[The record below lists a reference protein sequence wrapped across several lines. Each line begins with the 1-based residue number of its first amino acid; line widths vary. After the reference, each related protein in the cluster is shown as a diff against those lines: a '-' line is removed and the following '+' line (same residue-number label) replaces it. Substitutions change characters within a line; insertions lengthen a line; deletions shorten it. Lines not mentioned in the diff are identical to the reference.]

1 LIRRRPSSPG
11 ETWDAGSQGPPRR
24 HAMSSNQKPRKDRAK
39 DSASEASVSRKA
51 SAGGRKDGKF
61 AVLPKSAGLK
71 EHMAYMEKHTGAI
84 RRSMRVD
91 LGSSWCVGY
100 ELIRIKDKLGLKGEN
115 WDAHCK
121 KVLPFTSRQAREYTV
136 LAKAYSSAEEMIEKV
151 GEKTSFANA
160 VVMARALADPD
171 PQPEPK
177 PGKKDTDMDG
187 ENKPV
192 TIEPSDKG
200 DGGNGSRTDYRE
212 PPAPGSKGAE
222 MLAEI
227 MRIAARLA
235 DDLALLGKVHAILV
249 KAEAKAARESA
260 SGNGRSKSKGKA
272 KPRETAGKTRRG
284 KAA

>member
-1 LIRRRPSSPG
+1 MPDHKAP
-11 ETWDAGSQGPPRR
+11 QRR
-24 HAMSSNQKPRKDRAK
+24 HQMSTNNKPRKDRAK
-39 DSASEASVSRKA
+39 DSAPEAGASRKA
-51 SAGGRKDGKF
+51 SAGGCKDGEF

-71 EHMAYMEKHTGAI
+71 EHMAYVKKHTGAI

-100 ELIRIKDKLGLKGEN
+100 ELIRIKDKLGLQGEK

-121 KVLPFTSRQAREYTV
+121 KVLQFSSRQARDYTV
-136 LAKAYSSAEEMIEKV
+136 LAKAYGSAEEMIEKV
-151 GEKTSFANA
+151 GERTSFANA
-160 VVMARALADPD
+160 VVLARALADPD
-171 PQPEPK
+171 PKPEPK
-177 PGKKDTDMDG
+177 PGKKGTDTEC
-187 ENKPV
+187 ENEPV
-192 TIEPSDKG
+192 TIDPSDKG

-227 MRIAARLA
+227 IRIAARLA
-235 DDLALLGKVHAILV
+235 ADLALLGKVHAILV
-249 KAEAKAARESA
+249 KAEAKAAREAA